1 MAVLK
6 NDKTGKWEVR
16 TYYKDFIGATR
27 QKTKRGFATKH
38 EAQDWERAFQ
48 LQQDQNMDMFFE
60 DFVEIYTN
68 DKKPRVKL
76 NTWMSKNDR
85 LNRAG
90 VPARKPA

>member
-16 TYYKDFIGATR
+16 TYYKDFTGMNR
-27 QKTKRGFATKH
+27 QKTNRGFATKH
-38 EAQDWERAFQ
+38 EAQDWERAFK

-68 DKKPRVKL
+68 DKKPIIKCWSNMHHAL
-76 NTWMSKNDR
+76 MMTIFSCFCQK
-85 LNRAG
+85 A
-90 VPARKPA
+90 